1 MKPTGHVRRID
12 ELGRIVLPAELRQS
26 HGIADK
32 DEVEIYVEGDS
43 IVLVKHRPPCV
54 FCGSSEGLVEF
65 KGKMVCEECRL
76 GANVLRSMAT
86 LNTSLALKVRL

>member
-1 MKPTGHVRRID
+1 MKATGHVRRID
-12 ELGRIVLPAELRQS
+12 GLGRVVLPVEVRQS

-54 FCGSSEGLVEF
+54 ICGSREGLVEF
-65 KGKMVCEECRL
+65 KGKMVCNECWRATH
-76 GANVLRSMAT
+76 GGRSW
-86 LNTSLALKVRL
+86 